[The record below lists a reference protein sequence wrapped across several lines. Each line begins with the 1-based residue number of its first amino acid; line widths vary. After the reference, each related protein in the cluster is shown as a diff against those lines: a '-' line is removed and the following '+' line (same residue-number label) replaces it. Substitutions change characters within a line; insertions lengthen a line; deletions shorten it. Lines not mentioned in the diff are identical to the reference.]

1 MSVVTQQPTLESID
15 LADPELFRHGFPH
28 DVFTVLREQA
38 PVWRH
43 PPTPGTKELTR
54 PFWVVS
60 CHADIDV
67 VSRDHGHFRSY
78 EGPSIPDWDENARG
92 LSLITM
98 DPPDHSRLR
107 RLINRGF
114 TPRMIAMLEDQAR
127 AWAVHV
133 IDSAL
138 EKGECNFVDEVAYNL
153 PMHMIA
159 DIVGIPR
166 ADRPEQFGLLRRV
179 LDTFDPESGVPESE
193 LGMILAKM
201 YAYAHELAEQKRR
214 SPQDDVWTKLTT
226 AEVELPD
233 GQTTRLTELELD
245 LFFTLLAFAG
255 SETTRDSISAGLLAL
270 LEHPDQMQ
278 LLRDDPS
285 VIGTAVD
292 EIVRWASPTTYFG
305 RTATHDVVLRD
316 ARIQAGDRVSL
327 WYASANRDADVFV
340 DPFRFDVTRNPNP
353 HLGFGGHGVHYCLGA
368 NLARRNI
375 KVMFE
380 ELLARV
386 QRVEMLAEPSY
397 RSVGI
402 KNMITCSLK
411 DLPVRLVAV

>member
-1 MSVVTQQPTLESID
+1 MSVQTAKLTLDSID
-15 LADPELFRHGFPH
+15 LGDPELFRHGFPH
-28 DVFTVLREQA
+28 DVFTALREQA

-43 PPTPGTKELTR
+43 PETPGTKDLDR

-60 CHADIDV
+60 RHADIDA
-67 VSRDHGHFRSY
+67 VSRDYENFRSY
-78 EGPSIPDWDENARG
+78 EGPSIPDWDPNMRG
-92 LSLITM
+92 LMLIAM

-107 RLINRGF
+107 RLVNRGF

-127 AWAVHV
+127 AWAVTV
-133 IDSAL
+133 IDHAL
-138 EKGECNFVDEVAYNL
+138 DKGECNFVDEVAYQL

-166 ADRPEQFGLLRRV
+166 DDRAELFGLLTKT
-179 LDTFDPESGVPESE
+179 LDTFDPQSGRTEVE
-193 LGMILAKM
+193 LAEILGKT
-201 YAYAHELAEQKRR
+201 YAYAHELAEEKRR
-214 SPQDDVWTKLTT
+214 SPQDDVWSKLTT
-226 AEVELPD
+226 AEVEQSD
-233 GQTTRLTELELD
+233 GTTTQLSEPELD
-245 LFFTLLAFAG
+245 LFFMLLAFAG

-270 LEHPDQMQ
+270 LEHPAQME
-278 LLRDDPS
+278 LMRRDPS
-285 VIGTAVD
+285 VLDTAVD
-292 EIVRWASPTTYFG
+292 EIVRWTSPTSYFG
-305 RTATHDVVLRD
+305 RTATRDVILHD

-327 WYASANRDADVFV
+327 WYASANRDAAVFA

-353 HLGFGGHGVHYCLGA
+353 HVGFGGHGVHYCLGA

-375 KVMFE
+375 KVMFS

-386 QRVEMLAEPSY
+386 KKIEMLGEPSY

-402 KNMITCSLK
+402 ANMITCSLK